1 LAQCRQSFFYAFA
14 ILERIL
20 QSHFFMIFQLV
31 SVFPYP
37 LPQANPGIA
46 LEDHVS
52 PCIDVL
58 ADFGDVCHSGCSQA
72 FCVF

>member
-1 LAQCRQSFFYAFA
+1 
-14 ILERIL
+14 
-20 QSHFFMIFQLV
+20 MIFQLV